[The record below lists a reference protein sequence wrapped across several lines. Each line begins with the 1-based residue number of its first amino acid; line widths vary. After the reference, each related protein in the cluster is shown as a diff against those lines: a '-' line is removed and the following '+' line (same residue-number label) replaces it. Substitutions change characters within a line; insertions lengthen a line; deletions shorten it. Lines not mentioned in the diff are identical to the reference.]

1 MMKRFLF
8 AILIVMMFSS
18 FTFATMNFVVNADNS
33 GKTVTIR
40 FKTNPSPESVVVT
53 KAPLKHNKKFAF
65 SFSTDDGYIE
75 GYNSVY
81 RYLNGGYVSE
91 IGQTVNGLYYSDGS
105 GYRIPFKGDFNWFSN
120 SMNFA
125 DLHTDTPGY
134 MTWNELREVY
144 ANGWEPINHGWT
156 SIVTPVTVGTIIN
169 YPSPHGPSTID
180 YFYEI
185 TQNTARFQAELGA
198 TIKHF
203 GLPAGDINYLPAA
216 LSNNMKTIFVGQTS
230 LSHNGLMNASTNL
243 NLNNLEISRKY
254 FADQTTLQEMK
265 DYIDNIAETSTNG
278 ANYWGVASS
287 HRVRTSTLV
296 PDNGNLSFD
305 NFSNFMTYSAN
316 KYGIEG
322 TDTMWMASTPE
333 IYEYLAVK
341 QKTNLSYNLIG
352 DTLTINLD
360 TSLVDA
366 DLRRFALSLVIN
378 ANAEIDSISYG
389 SDFSHHSE
397 NKSTGLINLDWGFVS
412 LSNDITRCESLVS
425 AAETSRIQLDVE
437 TARTYV
443 NLLNSSI
450 EKTNFTNRINNIVLK
465 LKSWNINFGNNGYS
479 SGIWNEYGGSRD
491 IDSTLTLKDSDGNL
505 SSNTVKIQQ
514 SFNGKSSTNGKT
526 ATPANSGVFPDAY
539 LQGYLNVYSKDDV
552 LTNVPGMVRLGGLN
566 VNKKYKIV
574 IMGSHNK
581 VDPIPNKTVT
591 VYSVLGVTKELQ
603 TSLNTNNSII
613 YDDISPD
620 ILGNI
625 DISVSKKYLNW
636 GYGVINALELSEK
649 ADPTPTP
656 TPAAYSVSLKCL
668 SADAL
673 MNTGDKDYDDY
684 MNLAGKTSVSIRTSF
699 LSSTLIGTTTA
710 DPTLKTATFN
720 IIQNR
725 SYVVTVSRKGY
736 LIRNIAVTIAGS
748 NVDLLDKSLIAGD
761 VYQDGIIDGSDSETL
776 FSTIG
781 FSYGEVGYVSDSDL
795 NLDGIVDGT
804 DSEML
809 YANLGVDVGIYNENV
824 DYYS

>member
-1 MMKRFLF
+1 M
-8 AILIVMMFSS
+8 
-18 FTFATMNFVVNADNS
+18 
-33 GKTVTIR
+33 
-40 FKTNPSPESVVVT
+40 
-53 KAPLKHNKKFAF
+53 
-65 SFSTDDGYIE
+65 
-75 GYNSVY
+75 
-81 RYLNGGYVSE
+81 
-91 IGQTVNGLYYSDGS
+91 
-105 GYRIPFKGDFNWFSN
+105 
-120 SMNFA
+120 
-125 DLHTDTPGY
+125 
-134 MTWNELREVY
+134 
-144 ANGWEPINHGWT
+144 
-156 SIVTPVTVGTIIN
+156 
-169 YPSPHGPSTID
+169 
-180 YFYEI
+180 
-185 TQNTARFQAELGA
+185 
-198 TIKHF
+198 
-203 GLPAGDINYLPAA
+203 
-216 LSNNMKTIFVGQTS
+216 
-230 LSHNGLMNASTNL
+230 
-243 NLNNLEISRKY
+243 
-254 FADQTTLQEMK
+254 
-265 DYIDNIAETSTNG
+265 
-278 ANYWGVASS
+278 
-287 HRVRTSTLV
+287 
-296 PDNGNLSFD
+296 
-305 NFSNFMTYSAN
+305 
-316 KYGIEG
+316 
-322 TDTMWMASTPE
+322 
-333 IYEYLAVK
+333 
-341 QKTNLSYNLIG
+341 
-352 DTLTINLD
+352 
-360 TSLVDA
+360 
-366 DLRRFALSLVIN
+366 
-378 ANAEIDSISYG
+378 
-389 SDFSHHSE
+389 
-397 NKSTGLINLDWGFVS
+397 
-412 LSNDITRCESLVS
+412 S

-443 NLLNSSI
+443 NLLNSGI

-574 IMGSHNK
+574 IMGSHKK

-636 GYGVINALELSEK
+636 GYGIINALELSEK

-668 SADAL
+668 SADDL
-673 MNTGDKDYDDY
+673 MNSGDKGYDDY
-684 MNLAGKTSVSIRTSF
+684 MNLAGKTNVSIRTSF
-699 LSSTLIGTTTA
+699 LSPTFIDTTTV
-710 DPTLKTATFN
+710 DPTIKSASFN
-720 IIQNR
+720 LTQNR

-795 NLDGIVDGT
+795 NLDGIIDGT

-824 DYYS
+824 DYYN